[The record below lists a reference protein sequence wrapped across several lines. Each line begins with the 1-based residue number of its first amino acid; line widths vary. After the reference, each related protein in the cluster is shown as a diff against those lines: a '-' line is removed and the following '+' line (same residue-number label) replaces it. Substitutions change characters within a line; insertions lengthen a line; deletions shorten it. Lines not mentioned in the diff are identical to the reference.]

1 MIECREASQLRHHAA
16 ALALASDAPAVDA
29 ILGHV
34 GSALGL
40 PLFGYH
46 LDAAHPSYTDETFRK
61 LLQQGWPREAL
72 ELRWQGKGS
81 ILLRLRAPG
90 SLIIVDTQHTAKDRS
105 ATPQHRAVSAIHAKH
120 GIQTILGVPVPRPGG
135 RSANVYF
142 GGARHSSELDRILS
156 EIAPKLLAVGLLAID
171 ALEGPVPQRASREKG
186 TLELTS
192 REWDCLHFLMEGYR
206 DKEIAELTGTK
217 MTTVRYHL
225 ENVVEKLQARN
236 RTHAASIAAHLH
248 WLEVPFKNE
257 DGKPAA

>member
-1 MIECREASQLRHHAA
+1 VRADPAWIPPKSHRAKNKRLKILADQPPMCKLSITRTGPRLTCSAVGGDRETPFRNRETRLVSAMIECREASQLRHHAA

-90 SLIIVDTQHTAKDRS
+90 
-105 ATPQHRAVSAIHAKH
+105 
-120 GIQTILGVPVPRPGG
+120 
-135 RSANVYF
+135 
-142 GGARHSSELDRILS
+142 
-156 EIAPKLLAVGLLAID
+156 
-171 ALEGPVPQRASREKG
+171 
-186 TLELTS
+186 
-192 REWDCLHFLMEGYR
+192 
-206 DKEIAELTGTK
+206 
-217 MTTVRYHL
+217 
-225 ENVVEKLQARN
+225 
-236 RTHAASIAAHLH
+236 
-248 WLEVPFKNE
+248 
-257 DGKPAA
+257 